1 MPVMIDHRIAQYS
14 IERRDNRLVVANPG
28 RLRDAPNERILED
41 VFGCLA
47 RLDLRSRKDRN
58 RRWFSTRTEA
68 TSSVTWVHAYF
79 K

>member
-14 IERRDNRLVVANPG
+14 IEPRDNRLVVANPG

-47 RLDLRSRKDRN
+47 RLDPALQKGQKSPMVLHQD
-58 RRWFSTRTEA
+58 
-68 TSSVTWVHAYF
+68 
-79 K
+79 